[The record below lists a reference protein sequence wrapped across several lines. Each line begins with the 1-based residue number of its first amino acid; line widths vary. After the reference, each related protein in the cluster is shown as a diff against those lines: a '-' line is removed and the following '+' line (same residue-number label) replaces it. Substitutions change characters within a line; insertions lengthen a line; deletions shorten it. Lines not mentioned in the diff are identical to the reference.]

1 MRSLIEQEY
10 LDDLLAAKYPVESLD
25 GMQLAAAD
33 TGRLP
38 EVVVTGEP
46 EAPTS
51 ANGPAGVPE
60 STPRSTKKPAPAPM
74 QTTTGEIKLIQP
86 SGGMGALKV
95 VGELIQS
102 GAEKIDFDVLGLPG
116 IGTLTLKDLTVG
128 DLGKVLVNIAE
139 GFPPVTGS
147 GQTLSPTLQSAEL
160 INAAPAVSL
169 AYKGGKKLV
178 KSLAPV
184 AGEMVEGY
192 MRKTGGLMDVAPAG
206 PRVDSIDK
214 FPVGPSSIKP
224 TVIAPDAPLYRE
236 MNADNL
242 TDFLRQDNQFSY
254 AAVFV
259 TDNADLALGQGSNK
273 GIKVQFRA
281 NAVSGKEN
289 VKPMTGD
296 IAGREYKADVFAPKA
311 IESIT
316 FASEADFKTLKGL
329 PAKVLRTEFER
340 ASDGKKNIVFIRKAQ
355 GEEKK

>member
-46 EAPTS
+46 EAPTGVG
-51 ANGPAGVPE
+51 GPAGVPE
-60 STPRSTKKPAPAPM
+60 PTPKPIKKPVPAPM
-74 QTTTGEIKLIQP
+74 QATTGEIKPIQP

-184 AGEMVEGY
+184 AGEMLESY
-192 MRKTGGLMDVAPAG
+192 AQKTGITQFAL
-206 PRVDSIDK
+206 PRVDSIER
-214 FPVGPSSIKP
+214 FPVGPANIKP
-224 TVIAPDAPLYRE
+224 KVIAENKPLYRE
-236 MNADNL
+236 TNVDGL
-242 TDFLRQDNQFSY
+242 TDLLRQDGQFSY
-254 AAVFV
+254 ANVFV
-259 TDNADLALGQGSNK
+259 TDNADIALGQGLNK

-281 NAVSGKEN
+281 NAVSGEEHR
-289 VKPMTGD
+289 KPMTGNL
-296 IAGREYKADVFAPKA
+296 AGREYKADVFAPKA
-311 IESIT
+311 IELIT
-316 FASEADFKTLKGL
+316 FANEAELK
-329 PAKVLRTEFER
+329 KVRSLAANVLKKEFER
-340 ASDGKKNIVFIRKAQ
+340 VTDGNKNIVFVRKMQ
-355 GEEKK
+355 SQEKK